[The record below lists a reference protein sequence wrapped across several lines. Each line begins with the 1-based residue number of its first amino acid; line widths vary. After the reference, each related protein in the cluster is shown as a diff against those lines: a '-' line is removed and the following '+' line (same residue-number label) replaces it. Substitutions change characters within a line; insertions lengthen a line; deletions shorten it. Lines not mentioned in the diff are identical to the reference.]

1 MNHNKWDVVI
11 VGGGLSGWISAAY
24 AARGGKRVLLVEK
37 ADTFGGRAATNTRE
51 GVALNL
57 GGHAVYLDGE
67 LPAVLKDLGIALE
80 GGNPGSSG
88 HGVLNGGVYT
98 LPGSTMSLFTSR
110 LLSWPGKI
118 ALSRIILGV
127 KKLDESRL
135 PAGSLTEW
143 AERCIREPQVRHL
156 FYALCR
162 TATYAHQQDIQLAGP
177 VLRQIKHVL
186 NGGVLYVDGGWRT
199 IIDRLRK
206 AATATGL
213 VDAVSGKVVE
223 QVSAVARLAED
234 STEPH
239 ESGGFEIRLA
249 DGEAVLA
256 DAVVMAVPPAECCR
270 IVNGAEHTSLDVWRK
285 QARPVTSACLDL
297 VMRRLTR
304 PNIQFVMGIDS
315 PFLFT
320 NQSRAANLGRNGLLA
335 VSVIKYHGAAAPD
348 AALDRTDM
356 ERSLDLLQPGWRDE
370 VVARQYLPHMTV
382 VYDHA
387 HTGRVALPGPDV
399 PEMPGLYVA
408 GDWAGHRELLADAAA
423 ASAKRAAEALLQGR
437 AQETL
442 RGVLNGNRSAV

>member
-37 ADTFGGRAATNTRE
+37 AETHGGRAATMTRE

-57 GGHAVYLDGE
+57 GAHAVYLDGE
-67 LPAVLKDLGIALE
+67 LPAVLKELGITLE

-88 HGVLNGGVYT
+88 HGLLNGEVHT
-98 LPGSTMSLFTSR
+98 LPGSAMSLFSSR
-110 LLSWPGKI
+110 LLSWRGKI
-118 ALSRIILGV
+118 ELSRILLAL

-135 PAGSLTEW
+135 PTGSLTEW
-143 AERCIREPQVRHL
+143 AESSIREPQVRHL

-162 TATYAHQQDIQLAGP
+162 TATYAHQPDIQLAGP
-177 VLRQIKHVL
+177 VLRQLKHVL

-199 IIDRLRK
+199 IIDRLRQT
-206 AATATGL
+206 ATATGL

-223 QVSAVARLAED
+223 QVSVIARLAEG
-234 STEPH
+234 STGPR
-239 ESGGFEIRLA
+239 ESGSFEIRLT

-256 DAVVMAVPPAECCR
+256 DAVIMAVPPSECCR
-270 IVNGAEHTSLDVWRK
+270 IVSGAEDTSLDVWRK

-304 PNIQFVMGIDS
+304 PNVQFVIGIDS

-320 NQSRAANLGRNGLLA
+320 NQSRAANLGSNGLLA
-335 VSVIKYHGAAAPD
+335 VSVLKYHGSAAPD
-348 AALDRTDM
+348 AARDRADM
-356 ERSLDLLQPGWRDE
+356 ERILDILQPGWRDE
-370 VVARQYLPHMTV
+370 VAARQYLPHMTV

-387 HTGRVALPGPDV
+387 HSGRTTLPGPAV
-399 PEMPGLYVA
+399 PEIPGLYVA

-423 ASAKRAAEALLQGR
+423 ASAKRAAEALLLGTT
-437 AQETL
+437 QELL
-442 RGVLNGNRSAV
+442 RGALNGNRAAV